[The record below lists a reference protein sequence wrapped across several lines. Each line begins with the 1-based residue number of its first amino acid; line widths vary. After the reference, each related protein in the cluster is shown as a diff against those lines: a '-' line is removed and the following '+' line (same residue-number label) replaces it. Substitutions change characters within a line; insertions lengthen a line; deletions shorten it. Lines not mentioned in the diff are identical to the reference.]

1 MLEDELVLGLHC
13 IHDLLELDLVL
24 LVMSEELLV
33 LLLDFITARD
43 VRFQISNDIFD
54 FRYFLKKSLVLNA
67 LWLRLQGFQ

>member
-1 MLEDELVLGLHC
+1 VLEDELVLGLHC

>member
-67 LWLRLQGFQ
+67 LWLRLQGFK

>member
-1 MLEDELVLGLHC
+1 VLEDELVLGLHC

-33 LLLDFITARD
+33 LLLDSITARD

>member
-33 LLLDFITARD
+33 LLLDFITARN

>member
-1 MLEDELVLGLHC
+1 VLEDELVLGLHC
-13 IHDLLELDLVL
+13 IHDLLELDIVL

>member
-1 MLEDELVLGLHC
+1 MLGLHC